1 MSSRPYHIIEGRY
14 LANILEQ
21 PEALRATL
29 AGLRAQQHLCERLAE
44 IRAREHARIVL
55 TGMGSS
61 LHALYPLEITLA
73 AQGETVCRLETS
85 ELVHSFPALLSEKSI
100 IVAVSQSGQSA
111 ETVRLLQQ
119 NQGRARIIGITNT
132 KGSPLDR
139 KADLSILTDAGD
151 EFSVS
156 TKTYVASL
164 VALEAVAAAWSGC
177 EMEQLYGE
185 LSGAPELLAN
195 YLAAWR
201 EHVDAL
207 ANELLPGVQQ
217 FFVLGRGSSLAS
229 CGTGAL
235 IMKESTRSFAEG
247 MSSAAFRHGPL
258 EVVSPESLVLVF
270 DGTTATRALNRK
282 LVKEIR
288 ERGGKAETLGPGGG
302 LGAFR
307 FQDGLG
313 RMLNILEIAP
323 IQMLTLAIAARAG
336 MEAGRFEHAVKITAE
351 E

>member
-1 MSSRPYHIIEGRY
+1 MSRGPYHIVEGRY

-29 AGLRAQQHLCERLAE
+29 AGLEAQQHLCEGITQ
-44 IRAREHARIVL
+44 IRRQKHARIVL

-61 LHALYPLEITLA
+61 LHALYPLEIALA
-73 AQGETVCRLETS
+73 AHGETVCRLETS
-85 ELVHSFPALLSEKSI
+85 ELVHSFPALLSEKTV

-119 NQGRARIIGITNT
+119 NQGRARIVGITNT

-139 KADLSILTDAGD
+139 KADLSILTDAGE

-156 TKTYVASL
+156 TKTYIASL
-164 VALEAVAAAWSGC
+164 VALEAVAAAWCGC
-177 EMEQLYGE
+177 EMDQLYAE
-185 LSGAPELLAN
+185 LSAAPELLAS

-207 ANELLPGVQQ
+207 AAQLLPGVRQ
-217 FFVLGRGSSLAS
+217 FFVLGRGRSLAS

-235 IMKESTRSFAEG
+235 IMKESTRTFAEG

-270 DGTTATRALNRK
+270 DGNTATRALNRK

-288 ERGGKAETLGPGGG
+288 ERGGNAETLGPGAG
-302 LGAFR
+302 LAALR

-313 RMLNILEIAP
+313 RMLNILEIVP
-323 IQMLTLAIAARAG
+323 VQMLTLAIAARAG
-336 MEAGRFEHAVKITAE
+336 MEAGRFAHAVKITAE